1 MKIQKILKAIFSH
14 KEKPVELNL
23 SAAEIREGK
32 AFLHPKDE
40 KGVTYLVKSDN
51 IEISLSKGLSLN
63 SKDVIRIEEKKKST
77 TKTNDS
83 VPKPA
88 PAPSK
93 KDTTPSTSPSASTE
107 ESPDPFEKYKKRTF
121 SISLY
126 PEEYDT
132 ITARMKDYGYSRADF
147 VLACVNT
154 ATKGTMEREHKKI
167 IKNHTA
173 LKKEQKILRTQKRTN
188 NPANL

>member
-1 MKIQKILKAIFSH
+1 MKIPKILKAIFSH
-14 KEKPVELNL
+14 KEEPVELNL

-40 KGVTYLVKSDN
+40 KGITYLVKSDN

-63 SKDVIRIEEKKKST
+63 SKDVIRIEEKKKPAT
-77 TKTNDS
+77 EKIDYVLNPAS
-83 VPKPA
+83 VH
-88 PAPSK
+88 SK
-93 KDTTPSTSPSASTE
+93 KDKAPSDFPNTPMSEA
-107 ESPDPFEKYKKRTF
+107 PDPFEKYKKRTF

-167 IKNHTA
+167 VKNHTA
-173 LKKEQKILRTQKRTN
+173 LKKEHLD
-188 NPANL
+188 